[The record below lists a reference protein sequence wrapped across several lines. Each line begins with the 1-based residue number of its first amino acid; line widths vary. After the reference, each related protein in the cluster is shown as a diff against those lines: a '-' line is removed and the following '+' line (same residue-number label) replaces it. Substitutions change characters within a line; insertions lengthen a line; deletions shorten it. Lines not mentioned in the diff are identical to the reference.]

1 MTNAIPKVKH
11 LKYLFALFL
20 SMSFRS
26 FLPSCCPSCC
36 FSSSTL
42 ICISATQDRFRPWVL
57 DFVSVFP
64 LPTYCLLASIGL
76 FSVDMTMSSYFLY
89 GAGLTVYIAVSFFIC
104 GCILVALVSA
114 AMRTKKSIDREK
126 KPNTDGQPS
135 AGNEINLRVHELPYY
150 VKVLAALE
158 IKMLEGIEDS
168 VELQDNCLGN
178 LGTVAVIGTLFGGAN
193 LASFM
198 SGVEDGQS
206 AGVGQFIGFVRFMA
220 AGGGLITAVYAAV
233 IMAMINTL
241 PKVTYSLFIAFI
253 LMFDS
258 SFSIAIM
265 P

>member
-1 MTNAIPKVKH
+1 
-11 LKYLFALFL
+11 
-20 SMSFRS
+20 MSN
-26 FLPSCCPSCC
+26 
-36 FSSSTL
+36 
-42 ICISATQDRFRPWVL
+42 
-57 DFVSVFP
+57 
-64 LPTYCLLASIGL
+64 
-76 FSVDMTMSSYFLY
+76 
-89 GAGLTVYIAVSFFIC
+89 
-104 GCILVALVSA
+104 
-114 AMRTKKSIDREK
+114 DRESAYK
-126 KPNTDGQPS
+126 AHQEGKITKTAHAMPEDGNKNAGKVYRSENQEIERLLKSKPFYIKVWAVLELNMISGITDS
-135 AGNEINLRVHELPYY
+135 AEL
-150 VKVLAALE
+150 KE
-158 IKMLEGIEDS
+158 NI
-168 VELQDNCLGN
+168 LGN
-178 LGTVAVIGTLFGGAN
+178 IGTVAVIGALFGGAN